1 MPRESVHK
9 KLGRIRA
16 PRVHITYEV
25 ETGGAIEMKELPF
38 VMGVLSDLSGKPE
51 ESLPRLRDRKFVEI
65 DRDNFDAV
73 MKGMKPR
80 IAFNVENKLSN
91 DGSKFG
97 VELRFNSIEDFEP
110 EKVVR
115 QVEPLKKL
123 LETRI
128 QLKALLAKTDGN
140 ERLEKKLEE
149 IISNTELAQRL
160 GKEAGVGAGGGESED
175 TPKEK
180 PNE

>member
-1 MPRESVHK
+1 MARESVHK
-9 KLGRIRA
+9 KLGRIRP

-51 ESLPRLRDRKFVEI
+51 EPLPRLKDRKFVEI

-80 IAFNVENKLSN
+80 LAYNVENKLTG
-91 DGSKFG
+91 DGSKLG
-97 VELRFNSIEDFEP
+97 IELRFNSLEDFEP
-110 EKVVR
+110 ENVVR
-115 QVEPLKKL
+115 QAEPLRKL

-128 QLKALLAKTDGN
+128 QLKAILAKTDGN
-140 ERLEKKLEE
+140 ERLEAKLQE

-160 GKEAGVGAGGGESED
+160 GKETGQGAGGEGEG
-175 TPKEK
+175 PAKEK
-180 PNE
+180 ANE